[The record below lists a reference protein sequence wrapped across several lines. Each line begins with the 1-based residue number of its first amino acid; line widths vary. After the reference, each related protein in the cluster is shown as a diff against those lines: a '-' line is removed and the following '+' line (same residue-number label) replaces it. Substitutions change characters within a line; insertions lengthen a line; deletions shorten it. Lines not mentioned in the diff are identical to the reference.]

1 MCPLRLFFNSEFGR
15 RNYMPSPVVFN
26 EEGEMRK
33 EEWIS
38 ENACAFL
45 FLDILKLVKISG
57 QIKE

>member
-1 MCPLRLFFNSEFGR
+1 
-15 RNYMPSPVVFN
+15 MPSPVVFN